1 MWKVIYIAPS
11 IHVAKRLKELLTAEG
26 LLVTERALGGGETV
40 SHGPIELL
48 VPKSEA
54 AEAHEIL
61 NRMLCSKAMGVRPR
75 G

>member
-11 IHVAKRLKELLTAEG
+11 AHVAKRLKDLLTAEG
-26 LLVTERALGGGETV
+26 LLVTERPL
-40 SHGPIELL
+40 SSNNCSGPTELL

-61 NRMLCSKAMGVRPR
+61 NRAICSQVMNVRPR
-75 G
+75 V